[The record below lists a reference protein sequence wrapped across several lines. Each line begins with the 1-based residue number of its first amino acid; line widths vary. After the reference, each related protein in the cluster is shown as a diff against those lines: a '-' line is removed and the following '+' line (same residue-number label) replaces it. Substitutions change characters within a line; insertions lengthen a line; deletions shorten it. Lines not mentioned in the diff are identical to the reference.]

1 MKIALIAGEPSG
13 DKLGAALIDGLDAIL
28 EQPAD
33 FIGVAGPRMITR
45 GMDSLFAMQELSVMG
60 IVEILKQYPRLK
72 RRLDETADYIIAQ
85 NPDVL
90 ITIDAPEFS
99 LRLAKIIHAKSD
111 IPTVHYVAPTV
122 WAWRPKRAD
131 KMAQFIDHV
140 LALFPFEPPLMQR
153 AGMSCDFVGHPVVTD
168 PIATN
173 EEVAAFRDDFG
184 IGDAPLVLIL
194 PGSRNNEISKLMAP
208 FGETLALARQTMPDL
223 QCVLP
228 AAPHVV
234 GAVQEAVQNWP
245 IRPIVLDH
253 RELGETTY
261 EVAKRAAFRA
271 ADVALAA
278 SGTVSLELAA
288 NDTPMVIAYDMGWL
302 SRQIIGRMLI
312 TDTVTLVNLVTDTR
326 VIPEFIGKNCR
337 ADLIAPALLESLI
350 APQGQL
356 RALRDTMDKL
366 GRGATSPGTQ
376 AAGSVIRF
384 LNGAQRAGKAS

>member
-33 FIGVAGPRMITR
+33 FIGVAGPRMMKR

-72 RRLDETADYIIAQ
+72 RRLNETADYIIAQ

-168 PIATN
+168 TIATN
-173 EEVAAFRDDFG
+173 EEAAAFRDDFG

-234 GAVQEAVQNWP
+234 SAVQEAVQNWP

-261 EVAKRAAFRA
+261 EVAKRAAFHA

-356 RALRDTMDKL
+356 GALRDTMDKL
-366 GRGATSPGTQ
+366 GRGAPSPGTQ

-384 LNGAQRAGKAS
+384 LNGTQRAGKAS

>member
-1 MKIALIAGEPSG
+1 
-13 DKLGAALIDGLDAIL
+13 
-28 EQPAD
+28 
-33 FIGVAGPRMITR
+33 
-45 GMDSLFAMQELSVMG
+45 LFAMQELSVMG

-99 LRLAKIIHAKSD
+99 LRLAKIIHSKSD

-131 KMAQFIDHV
+131 KMAHFIDHV

-366 GRGATSPGTQ
+366 GRGAPSPGTQ

-384 LNGAQRAGKAS
+384 LNGTQRAGKAS

>member
-1 MKIALIAGEPSG
+1 MKIALIAGESSG

-99 LRLAKIIHAKSD
+99 LRLAKIIHSKSD

-131 KMAQFIDHV
+131 KMAHFIDHV

-168 PIATN
+168 PSATN
-173 EEVAAFRDDFG
+173 EDVAAFRDDFG

-245 IRPIVLDH
+245 NRPIVLDH

-366 GRGATSPGTQ
+366 GRGAPSPGTQ

-384 LNGAQRAGKAS
+384 LNGTQRAGKAS

>member
-1 MKIALIAGEPSG
+1 MKIALIAGEASG
-13 DKLGAALIDGLDAIL
+13 DKLGAALIDGFDAIL

-33 FIGVAGPRMITR
+33 FIGVAGPRMMAR

-72 RRLDETADYIIAQ
+72 RRLNETADYIIAQ

-140 LALFPFEPPLMQR
+140 LALFPFEPSLMQR
-153 AGMSCDFVGHPVVTD
+153 AGMSCDFVGHPFVTD
-168 PIATN
+168 PIATD
-173 EEVAAFRDDFG
+173 EETAAFRDDFG
-184 IGDAPLVLIL
+184 IGDAPLALIL
-194 PGSRNNEISKLMAP
+194 PGSRNSEVSKLMAP

-245 IRPIVLDH
+245 VRPIVLDH

-261 EVAKRAAFRA
+261 EVAKHAAFRA

-288 NDTPMVIAYDMGWL
+288 NETPMVIAYDMGWL

-337 ADLIAPALLESLI
+337 PDLIAPALLETLNT
-350 APQGQL
+350 PQVQL
-356 RALRDTMDKL
+356 GALNDTMDKL
-366 GRGATSPGTQ
+366 GRGAPSPGKQ

-384 LNGAQRAGKAS
+384 LNGA

>member
-1 MKIALIAGEPSG
+1 MKIALIAGESSG

-99 LRLAKIIHAKSD
+99 LRLAKIIHSKSD

-131 KMAQFIDHV
+131 KMAHFIDHV

-356 RALRDTMDKL
+356 GALRDTMDKL
-366 GRGATSPGTQ
+366 GRGAPSPGTQ

-384 LNGAQRAGKAS
+384 LNGTQRAGKAS

>member
-33 FIGVAGPRMITR
+33 FIGVAGPRMMKR

-72 RRLDETADYIIAQ
+72 RRLNETADYIIAQ

-356 RALRDTMDKL
+356 GALRDTMDKL
-366 GRGATSPGTQ
+366 GRGAPSPGTQ

>member
-1 MKIALIAGEPSG
+1 MKIALIAGESSG

-33 FIGVAGPRMITR
+33 FIGVAGPRMEKR

-99 LRLAKIIHAKSD
+99 LRLAKIIHSKSD

-131 KMAQFIDHV
+131 KMAHFIDHV

-384 LNGAQRAGKAS
+384 LNGTQRAGKAS

>member
-1 MKIALIAGEPSG
+1 MKIALIAGEASG
-13 DKLGAALIDGLDAIL
+13 DKLGAALIDGLNAIL

-33 FIGVAGPRMITR
+33 FIGVAGPRMMKR

-72 RRLDETADYIIAQ
+72 RRLNETADYIIAQ

-131 KMAQFIDHV
+131 KMAHFIDHV

-194 PGSRNNEISKLMAP
+194 PGSRNNEVSKLMAP
-208 FGETLALARQTMPDL
+208 FGETLALASQTMPDL

-253 RELGETTY
+253 RELGEATY
-261 EVAKRAAFRA
+261 EVTKRAAFRA

-356 RALRDTMDKL
+356 GALRDSMDKL
-366 GRGATSPGTQ
+366 GRGAPSPGTQ

>member
-1 MKIALIAGEPSG
+1 MKIALIAGESSG

-33 FIGVAGPRMITR
+33 FIGVAGPRMMKR

-72 RRLDETADYIIAQ
+72 RRLNETADYIIAQ

-99 LRLAKIIHAKSD
+99 LRLAEIIHAKSD

-131 KMAQFIDHV
+131 KMAHFIDHV

-173 EEVAAFRDDFG
+173 EDVAAFRDDFG

-356 RALRDTMDKL
+356 GALRDTMDKL
-366 GRGATSPGTQ
+366 GRGAPSPGTQ

-384 LNGAQRAGKAS
+384 LNGTQRAGKAS

>member
-1 MKIALIAGEPSG
+1 MKIALIAGEASG

-33 FIGVAGPRMITR
+33 FIGVAGPRMMKR

-72 RRLDETADYIIAQ
+72 RRLNETADYIIAQ

-356 RALRDTMDKL
+356 GALRDTMDKL
-366 GRGATSPGTQ
+366 GRGAPSPGTQ

>member
-99 LRLAKIIHAKSD
+99 LRLAKIIHSKSD

-131 KMAQFIDHV
+131 KMAHFIDHV

-356 RALRDTMDKL
+356 GALRDTMDKL

-384 LNGAQRAGKAS
+384 LNGTQRAGKAS

>member
-1 MKIALIAGEPSG
+1 MKIALIAGESSG

-99 LRLAKIIHAKSD
+99 LRLAKIIHSKSD

-366 GRGATSPGTQ
+366 GRGAPSPGTQ

>member
-1 MKIALIAGEPSG
+1 MKIALIAGESSG

-131 KMAQFIDHV
+131 KIAQFIDHV

-384 LNGAQRAGKAS
+384 LNGTQRAGKAS

>member
-1 MKIALIAGEPSG
+1 MKIALIAGESSG

-99 LRLAKIIHAKSD
+99 LRLAKIIHSKSD

-131 KMAQFIDHV
+131 KMAHFIDHV

-366 GRGATSPGTQ
+366 GRGAPSPGTQ

-384 LNGAQRAGKAS
+384 LNGTQRAGKAS

>member
-1 MKIALIAGEPSG
+1 MKIALIAGESSG

-99 LRLAKIIHAKSD
+99 LRLAKIIHSKSD

-131 KMAQFIDHV
+131 KMAHFIDHV

-356 RALRDTMDKL
+356 GTLRDTMDKL
-366 GRGATSPGTQ
+366 GRGAPSPGTQ

>member
-1 MKIALIAGEPSG
+1 
-13 DKLGAALIDGLDAIL
+13 
-28 EQPAD
+28 
-33 FIGVAGPRMITR
+33 
-45 GMDSLFAMQELSVMG
+45 MG

-72 RRLDETADYIIAQ
+72 RRLNETADYIIAQ

-168 PIATN
+168 PIATD
-173 EEVAAFRDDFG
+173 EEAVAFRDDFG
-184 IGDAPLVLIL
+184 IGDAPLALIL
-194 PGSRNNEISKLMAP
+194 PGSRNSEVSKLMVP

-223 QCVLP
+223 QCFLP

-234 GAVQEAVQNWP
+234 GAVQKAVQNWP

-253 RELGETTY
+253 REFGETAY
-261 EVAKRAAFRA
+261 DAAKRAAFRA

-288 NDTPMVIAYDMGWL
+288 NDTPMVIAYDMVWL

-337 ADLIAPALLESLI
+337 ADLIAPALVATLN

-356 RALRDTMDKL
+356 GALRDTMDKL
-366 GRGATSPGTQ
+366 GRGRTSPGTQ
-376 AAGSVIRF
+376 AARSVIRF
-384 LNGAQRAGKAS
+384 LNRA

>member
-1 MKIALIAGEPSG
+1 MKIALIAGESSG

-99 LRLAKIIHAKSD
+99 LRLAKIIHSKSD

-131 KMAQFIDHV
+131 KMAHFIDHV

-184 IGDAPLVLIL
+184 IGDEPLGLIL

-356 RALRDTMDKL
+356 GALRDTMDKL
-366 GRGATSPGTQ
+366 GRGAPSPGTQ

-384 LNGAQRAGKAS
+384 LNEA

>member
-1 MKIALIAGEPSG
+1 MKIALIAGESSG

-99 LRLAKIIHAKSD
+99 LRLAKIIHSKSD

-131 KMAQFIDHV
+131 KMAHFIDHV

-384 LNGAQRAGKAS
+384 LNGTQRAGKAS

>member
-13 DKLGAALIDGLDAIL
+13 DKLGAALIDGLNAIL

-33 FIGVAGPRMITR
+33 FIGVAGPRMMKR

-72 RRLDETADYIIAQ
+72 RRLKETADYIIAQ

-99 LRLAKIIHAKSD
+99 LRLAEIIHAKSD

-131 KMAQFIDHV
+131 KMAHFIDHV

-366 GRGATSPGTQ
+366 GRGAPSPGTQ

-384 LNGAQRAGKAS
+384 LNGTQRAGKAS

>member
-1 MKIALIAGEPSG
+1 MKIALIAGESSG

-99 LRLAKIIHAKSD
+99 LRLAKIIHSKSD

-131 KMAQFIDHV
+131 NMAHFIDHV

-194 PGSRNNEISKLMAP
+194 PGSRKNEISKLMAP

-228 AAPHVV
+228 AAPYVV
-234 GAVQEAVQNWP
+234 SAVQEAVQNWP

-271 ADVALAA
+271 GDVALAA

-366 GRGATSPGTQ
+366 GRGAPSPGTQ

-384 LNGAQRAGKAS
+384 LNGTQRAGKAS

>member
-1 MKIALIAGEPSG
+1 MKIALIAGESSG

-33 FIGVAGPRMITR
+33 FIGVAGPRMMKR

-72 RRLDETADYIIAQ
+72 QRLDETADYIIAQ

-99 LRLAKIIHAKSD
+99 LRLAKIIHSKSD

-131 KMAQFIDHV
+131 KMAHFIDHV

-366 GRGATSPGTQ
+366 GRGAPSPGTQ

-384 LNGAQRAGKAS
+384 LNGTQRAGKAS

>member
-13 DKLGAALIDGLDAIL
+13 DKLGAALIDGLNAIL

-33 FIGVAGPRMITR
+33 FIGVAGPRMMKR

-131 KMAQFIDHV
+131 KMAHFIDHV

-366 GRGATSPGTQ
+366 GRGAPSPGTQ

-384 LNGAQRAGKAS
+384 LNGTQRAGKAS

>member
-33 FIGVAGPRMITR
+33 FIGVAGPRMMKR

-72 RRLDETADYIIAQ
+72 RRLKETADYIIAQ

-131 KMAQFIDHV
+131 KIAQFIDHV

-356 RALRDTMDKL
+356 GALRDTMDKL
-366 GRGATSPGTQ
+366 GRGAPSPGTQ

-384 LNGAQRAGKAS
+384 LNGTQRAGKAS